1 MSRTLRRPMF
11 RGGGK
16 IESRGTGIT
25 SGLEDRPGYQ
35 DGPGPNVMDQVKSE
49 FQELQAL
56 KDQLGLYDQ
65 PETKT
70 TFGLTRPELLNLGA
84 RFFEFAG
91 KGGDETFGQK
101 LAGSASDALGDIS
114 TSMLARKE
122 KQKELDREKKLL
134 QAGDIETLYTAA
146 KDEELERIKAEAD
159 LKSKTYNVE
168 IEDALIQKLNE
179 NIFNLEAQ
187 LSETTDVNE
196 QNIIKQQIKSNK
208 DRLSNIIKGDTTFLD
223 FFLRRDEA
231 QGGTFGKIVES
242 KILVQNELKKLD
254 PIADKKKYDE
264 LVRKIAELDKL
275 IAGYASSI
283 SEIQDQL
290 QGGFKEGG
298 RVGLENGGE
307 ITEADLPNTD
317 IRKSDMPSFDLLR
330 SRLPESVSNE
340 VVRLLSVSPQAL
352 ADFAS
357 IKTEQD
363 IEDFNQT
370 YQVNLAV
377 PTVS

>member
-1 MSRTLRRPMF
+1 MSRILRRPMF

-16 IESRGTGIT
+16 IDSRGTGIT
-25 SGLEDRPGYQ
+25 SGLDDRPGYQ
-35 DGPGPNVMDQVKSE
+35 DGPGPNIMDQVKSE
-49 FQELQAL
+49 FDQLQAL
-56 KDQLGLYDQ
+56 KDQLGIYDQ

-91 KGGDETFGQK
+91 KGGPETFGQK
-101 LAGSASDALGDIS
+101 LAGSTSDALGDIA
-114 TSMLARKE
+114 TSMQARKE
-122 KQKELDREKKLL
+122 KAKELEREKKLL
-134 QAGDIETLYTAA
+134 QAGDLETIYAA
-146 KDEELERIKAEAD
+146 GKEEELERIKAEAD

-168 IEDALIQKLNE
+168 IEDALISTINE
-179 NIFNLEAQ
+179 NIFRLEAK
-187 LSETTDVNE
+187 LKETTDENE
-196 QNIIKQQIKSNK
+196 KNIIQQQIKTEK
-208 DRLSNIIKGDTTFLD
+208 DRLKNLVKGDTAFLD

-231 QGGTFGKIVES
+231 QGGTFGQIVEA
-242 KILVQNELKKLD
+242 KILAQNKLKELD
-254 PIADKKKYDE
+254 PVDNKEEYEK
-264 LVRKIAELDKL
+264 LSNQLAELNKL
-275 IAGYASSI
+275 IAQYASSI
-283 SEIQDQL
+283 SEIEEQL
-290 QGGFKEGG
+290 GYKEGG
-298 RVGLENGGE
+298 RVGLQNGGE
-307 ITEADLPNTD
+307 IKETDLPNTK

-330 SRLPESVSNE
+330 ARLPESVSNE

>member
-1 MSRTLRRPMF
+1 MF

-35 DGPGPNVMDQVKSE
+35 DGPGPNVMDKVKSE
-49 FQELQAL
+49 FEDLQSL
-56 KDQLGLYDQ
+56 KNQLGLYAQ

-70 TFGLTRPELLNLGA
+70 TLGLTRPELLKLA
-84 RFFEFAG
+84 QRSFEFAS
-91 KGGDETFGQK
+91 KGGDETLGQK
-101 LAGSASDALGDIS
+101 LTGSVSDALGDIS
-114 TSMLARKE
+114 ASMLARKE

-134 QAGDIETLYTAA
+134 QAGDLETIYAA
-146 KDEELERIKAEAD
+146 GKEEELAKIKADAD

-179 NIFNLEAQ
+179 NIFSLEDELNNTTDEAQ
-187 LSETTDVNE
+187 K
-196 QNIIKQQIKSNK
+196 NIIKQKIKNNK

-231 QGGTFGKIVES
+231 QGGTFGQIVEG
-242 KILVQNELKKLD
+242 KILAQSELKKLD
-254 PIADKKKYDE
+254 PVADKKRYDE
-264 LVRKIAELDKL
+264 LVSKIAQLDKL
-275 IAGYASSI
+275 IAEYASSI

-307 ITEADLPNTD
+307 VTE
-317 IRKSDMPSFDLLR
+317 IEKSNMPSFDLLR

-340 VVRLLSVSPQAL
+340 VVTLLSVSPQAL
-352 ADFAS
+352 SDFAS

>member
-49 FQELQAL
+49 FQELQTL

-134 QAGDIETLYTAA
+134 QAGDIETLYAAA
-146 KDEELERIKAEAD
+146 KDEELERIKADAD

-187 LSETTDVNE
+187 LNETTDEAQKNL
-196 QNIIKQQIKSNK
+196 IKQKIKSNK

-231 QGGTFGKIVES
+231 QGGTFGQIVEG
-242 KILVQNELKKLD
+242 KILAQSELKKLD
-254 PIADKKKYDE
+254 PVADKKRYDE
-264 LVRKIAELDKL
+264 LVSKIAQLDKL
-275 IAGYASSI
+275 IAEYASSI

>member
-1 MSRTLRRPMF
+1 MSRILRRPMF

-16 IESRGTGIT
+16 IDSRGTGIT
-25 SGLEDRPGYQ
+25 SGLDDRPGYQ
-35 DGPGPNVMDQVKSE
+35 NGPGPNIMDQVKSE
-49 FQELQAL
+49 FDQLQAL
-56 KDQLGLYDQ
+56 KDQLGIYDQ

-91 KGGDETFGQK
+91 KGGPETFGQK
-101 LAGSASDALGDIS
+101 LAGSTSDALGDIA
-114 TSMLARKE
+114 TSMQDRKE
-122 KQKELDREKKLL
+122 KARELEREKKLL
-134 QAGDIETLYTAA
+134 QAGDLETIYAA
-146 KDEELERIKAEAD
+146 GKEEELERIKAEAD

-168 IEDALIQKLNE
+168 IEDALISTINE
-179 NIFNLEAQ
+179 NIFRLEGK
-187 LSETTDVNE
+187 LKETTDENE
-196 QNIIKQQIKSNK
+196 KNIIQQQIKSEK
-208 DRLSNIIKGDTTFLD
+208 DRLKNLVKGDTAFLD

-231 QGGTFGKIVES
+231 GGGTFGKIVEA
-242 KILVQNELKKLD
+242 KILAQNELKKLD
-254 PIADKKKYDE
+254 PIEDKERYEEIVKKIDE
-264 LVRKIAELDKL
+264 ANKL
-275 IAGYASSI
+275 IAQYASSI
-283 SEIQDQL
+283 SEIEEQL
-290 QGGFKEGG
+290 GYKEGG
-298 RVGLENGGE
+298 RVGLENGGGV
-307 ITEADLPNTD
+307 TETDLPNTK

-330 SRLPESVSNE
+330 ARLPENISNE

>member
-49 FQELQAL
+49 FQELQTL

-134 QAGDIETLYTAA
+134 QAGDIETLYAAA
-146 KDEELERIKAEAD
+146 KDEELERIKADAD

-187 LSETTDVNE
+187 LSETTDEAQKNL
-196 QNIIKQQIKSNK
+196 IKQKIKSNK

-231 QGGTFGKIVES
+231 QGGTFGQIVEG
-242 KILVQNELKKLD
+242 KILAQSELKKLD
-254 PIADKKKYDE
+254 PVADKKRYDE
-264 LVRKIAELDKL
+264 LVSKIAQLDKL
-275 IAGYASSI
+275 IAEYASSI

>member
-25 SGLEDRPGYQ
+25 SGLDDRPGYQ
-35 DGPGPNVMDQVKSE
+35 NGPGPNVMDQVKSE
-49 FQELQAL
+49 FEELQTL
-56 KDQLGLYDQ
+56 KNKLGLYDQ

-70 TFGLTRPELLNLGA
+70 TFGLTRPELLNLAA
-84 RFFEFAG
+84 RSFEFAS

-101 LAGSASDALGDIS
+101 LTGSVSDALGDIS
-114 TSMLARKE
+114 ESMLARKE
-122 KQKELDREKKLL
+122 KARELDREKKLL
-134 QAGDIETLYTAA
+134 QAGDIETLYAAA

-179 NIFNLEAQ
+179 NIFNLEAE
-187 LSETTDVNE
+187 LKETTDVNE
-196 QNIIKQQIKSNK
+196 QNIIKQKIKSNK

-264 LVRKIAELDKL
+264 LVKKIAELDKL

-307 ITEADLPNTD
+307 ITEDNLPNTD

>member
-25 SGLEDRPGYQ
+25 SGLDDRPGYAEA
-35 DGPGPNVMDQVKSE
+35 GPVMGKVKSE
-49 FQELQAL
+49 FEDLQSL

-70 TFGLTRPELLNLGA
+70 TFGLTRPELFNLGS

-91 KGGDETFGQK
+91 KGGNETFGQK

-114 TSMLARKE
+114 TSMQARKE
-122 KQKELDREKKLL
+122 KLRDLDREKKLL
-134 QAGDIETLYTAA
+134 QAGDIETIYAA
-146 KDEELERIKAEAD
+146 GKQEELERIKADAD

-179 NIFNLEAQ
+179 NIFALETE
-187 LSETTDVNE
+187 LNETTDEAQKNLV
-196 QNIIKQQIKSNK
+196 KQKIKSNK
-208 DRLSNIIKGDTTFLD
+208 DRLSNVIKGDTTFLD

-231 QGGTFGKIVES
+231 QGGIFGKVVEA
-242 KILVQNELKKLD
+242 KILAQSELKKLD
-254 PIADKKKYDE
+254 PIQDKDRYEE
-264 LVRKIAELDKL
+264 LVKKIAQSDKI
-275 IAGYASSI
+275 IAEYASSI

-290 QGGFKEGG
+290 VGGYKEGG

-307 ITEADLPNTD
+307 ITETDLPNTD

-340 VVRLLSVSPQAL
+340 VVTLLSVSPQAL
-352 ADFAS
+352 SDFAS